1 MNLNLRRSPCWKGV
15 ALLALVSVLSGAWLT
30 VVHGSLV
37 EGGACPAET
46 DSSLA
51 PLGVTIGQGHGPVA
65 HHDCYICRWLR
76 SLRSMTGDAPPAF
89 AAMVPAGL
97 VHPDPIVCLAHLRL
111 VRIPGR
117 SPPA

>member
-1 MNLNLRRSPCWKGV
+1 MNRNLRRSPWWKGV

-37 EGGACPAET
+37 EGAVCPAESGSPIAH
-46 DSSLA
+46 D
-51 PLGVTIGQGHGPVA
+51 GFTIGHGHGAIA

-76 SLRSMTGDAPPAF
+76 SLWSMTGDAPPMLAAF
-89 AAMVPAGL
+89 VPAGF
-97 VHPDPIVCLAHLRL
+97 VHPNPIAHEGHLALAR
-111 VRIPGR
+111 VPAR

>member
-46 DSSLA
+46 DVSVA
-51 PLGVTIGQGHGPVA
+51 PVGVTIGQGHGPVA

-76 SLRSMTGDAPPAF
+76 SLRSMTGDAPPTV
-89 AAMVPAGL
+89 AAMDPAGL
-97 VHPDPIVCLAHLRL
+97 VLSDATPCTVHLSL